1 MASFFSTVKKINKV
15 ASTIS
20 SVKSVTNA
28 VRSGSNRSITSS
40 VLDIADKQRN
50 VNSQINDIS
59 GFKSSF
65 SLNGITAPSLGSFA
79 SFGSLGGRV
88 NNILSAALE
97 LEGIVNSPIRLLSR
111 GADEIY
117 DLTGGRFDTSRK
129 QVENLSQITAF
140 DKFINNNFSDPRD
153 PIKKTG
159 ASKSRIPNPLRDYSS
174 YNYKI
179 TLGILSNSEYNN
191 PESYR
196 SRGFETYIIKGTG
209 GDLGKR
215 TQVDQEMIAT
225 PSGHGEY
232 FIEDLTYEGVVA
244 PNPAT
249 GVTLGTTLNFK
260 VVEPFSMG
268 NFVESITVAAKLS
281 NNGKGYKSYFKA
293 PFCIRID
300 FSGWIPESTYSV
312 SQPPIYLPIMITKM
326 DMRVTGQGSEYDVS
340 AVAFSEQA
348 LSDHA
353 NKAYTQIKAVGTFAH
368 EVLQTGDKSVAS
380 ALNKRIEKL
389 EDSNIIPGYDR
400 FIICFPKNSNSISTY
415 LKTGVSKPEDK
426 TALQS
431 IVEAKGSSV
440 DPKNMSKEQLEDYF
454 GKLNRKQSNTSASAT
469 KPVTGMFETLLAFA
483 EDQSQM
489 NEIGKSPLIKESTAG
504 GDQAMASMSGTLQS
518 EITPDTE
525 LGDLQNQFNAGAD
538 ITEDFDNPCGPELV
552 PQPGLNEKDAASSQT
567 AEFARQYAFQKD
579 EKIVTIIE
587 KVLLNSEFCKASASE
602 DGDENGIRRWFRID
616 TQTFLEENSKT
627 EEALGRP
634 PMVYVFAIYPYEADE
649 AKFLGPNEVPKNTAG
664 LRESAAKEYNYL
676 YTGSNEDVLGFDIQF
691 NTSFMRTAMGNYGN
705 NAGSEQTGT
714 ANKKVIKS
722 EQPANAKNVAGE
734 TTPAVEQSGE
744 ARSAV
749 QEVTQNPTGNAS
761 RDSDIRRLIAEN
773 FHNIL
778 IHQPSDMIS
787 VSMDIMGD
795 PFFLPQDIGNHHSEQ
810 SGSSPNA
817 TTEGTMLYT
826 KGEVFVV
833 VNFRTP
839 FDYEVSG
846 ASMEMP
852 LIVPQFSGLFTV
864 YKVTNTFSNG
874 QYKQTLKLVRRVGQD
889 TPATS
894 NNKGIMAIDNESTYQ
909 KQLPGSDKVLDEQKI
924 NEAGSPI
931 NKSINQAMNLLEQGA
946 NSLVSSATSVGEL
959 AFNNL
964 SAVNN
969 ISNTGANA
977 AGAIGKLNKLGSDLK
992 NTAEQSS
999 ELFSKNAKFDANKF
1013 KAGIPAVNLQTSGNA
1028 AFDLSAAI
1036 NQALLVA
1043 VPSFGA
1049 FQIDTSTPAGKL
1061 GLLASEL
1068 QGEFD
1073 SALGAVQAP
1082 DIIDATNEFKKQA
1095 KTSLANLNLSPSGIV
1110 RTRGPR

>member
-1 MASFFSTVKKINKV
+1 MASFFSTVNKISKV

-20 SVKSVTNA
+20 SVRSVTNA
-28 VRSGSNRSITSS
+28 VRSGSSRNIVSSI
-40 VLDIADKQRN
+40 LDVANQQRN
-50 VNSQINDIS
+50 INSQINNIS

-65 SLNGITAPSLGSFA
+65 SLNGIDVPSLGSFE

-111 GADEIY
+111 GTDEIY
-117 DLTGGRFDTSRK
+117 DLTGGRFDTLRK

-153 PIKKTG
+153 PLKKTG
-159 ASKSRIPNPLRDYSS
+159 SSKSRIPNPLRDYSS

-196 SRGFETYIIKGTG
+196 SKGFETYIIKGTG

-215 TQVDQEMIAT
+215 TQVDQEMIAS
-225 PSGHGEY
+225 PPGHGEY
-232 FIEDLTYEGVVA
+232 FIEDLTYDGVIA

-340 AVAFSEQA
+340 AVAFNEQA
-348 LSDHA
+348 LSDHT

-400 FIICFPKNSNSISTY
+400 FIICFPKNPDSISNY

-431 IVEAKGSSV
+431 IVEAKGLSV
-440 DPKNMSKEQLEDYF
+440 DPANMPADERAEYF
-454 GKLNRKQSNTSASAT
+454 AKLNRQQANTSSSAT

-483 EDQSQM
+483 EDLSQM
-489 NEIGKSPLIKESTAG
+489 NEIGQSPLIKESTAG
-504 GDQAMASMSGTLQS
+504 GDQAMASMSGALQS
-518 EITPDTE
+518 EEGQTDTS
-525 LGDLQNQFNAGAD
+525 D
-538 ITEDFDNPCGPELV
+538 ITEDVDNPCGPELV
-552 PQPGLNEKDAASSQT
+552 PQPGLNEKDAATSQT
-567 AEFARQYAFQKD
+567 SEFARQYAFQKD

-587 KVLLNSEFCKASASE
+587 KVLLNSEFCKVSASE

-676 YTGSNEDVLGFDIQF
+676 YTGTNEDVLGFDIQF
-691 NTSFMRTAMGNYGN
+691 NTSFMRTALGNYGN
-705 NAGSEQTGT
+705 NAGAEQTGSG
-714 ANKKVIKS
+714 NKKVIKS
-722 EQPANAKNVAGE
+722 EQATNAKNVGTIDSA
-734 TTPAVEQSGE
+734 AQQQSSE
-744 ARSAV
+744 ARSGV
-749 QEVTQNPTGNAS
+749 QEVTKNPTGNAS

-787 VSMDIMGD
+787 VSMEIMGD
-795 PFFLPQDIGNHHSEQ
+795 PFFLPQDIGNHHSKQ

-864 YKVTNTFSNG
+864 FKVTNTFSNG
-874 QYKQTLKLVRRVGQD
+874 TYKQTLKLVRRVGQD

-909 KQLPGSDKVLDEQKI
+909 KQLPGSDKVQDSQKL
-924 NEAGSPI
+924 NESGSPA
-931 NKSINQAMNLLEQGA
+931 NKSVNQAINLLEQGA
-946 NSLVSSATSVGEL
+946 NSLVSAATSVSEL

-964 SAVNN
+964 SAVSI
-969 ISNTGANA
+969 ISSTGATA
-977 AGAIGKLNKLGSDLK
+977 ASAIGKLNNLGAGLK

-999 ELFSKNAKFDANKF
+999 ALFDGKAKFDANKF
-1013 KAGIPAVNLQTSGNA
+1013 KAGIPAVNLQTSGNS

-1082 DIIDATNEFKKQA
+1082 EIVDATNELKQQA
-1095 KTSLANLNLSPSGIV
+1095 KTQLANLNLSPSGVV